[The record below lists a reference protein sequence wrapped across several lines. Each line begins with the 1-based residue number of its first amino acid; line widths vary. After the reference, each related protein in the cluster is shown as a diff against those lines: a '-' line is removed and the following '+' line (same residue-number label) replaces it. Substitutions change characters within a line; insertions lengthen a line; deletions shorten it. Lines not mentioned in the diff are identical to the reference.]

1 MPRGSRPGERRG
13 GRQRGT
19 PNKKTQLRTA
29 AINAAAADS
38 NITPLGFLLGL
49 MRDASLLIE
58 LRVDMAAAAAPH
70 FHAKLKA
77 PKLDPHAPKTW
88 TLIDAIDGQPGPDS
102 EGKIKL
108 VAKPKPPAA
117 DGTPGL
123 TITPLEFLLNV
134 MRDPALPAEQR
145 IKAARVAAPYRHT
158 RPTTAEPVI
167 DSDTVTTDEYGFVVE
182 QAFARQL
189 RDLVIKE
196 RVALYNYATGE
207 VIRPLRRQ
215 INELCK
221 MLPECPS
228 GYGADQAKLD
238 ANRLDEYCIERIGE
252 NVSLRLSAEQDAE
265 EAHVVFRV
273 MTYRKA
279 YWEAPEEISEAEE
292 TEKEVERLL
301 EAGRN
306 VGRQKYK
313 DPYDSEVGAAR
324 VDLSFAL
331 YIRRTMKNSG
341 HRG

>member
-273 MTYRKA
+273 RTYRKA
-279 YWEAPEEISEAEE
+279 YWEAPEEISEAEAS
-292 TEKEVERLL
+292 EKEVERLL
-301 EAGRN
+301 EAGRK

-331 YIRRTMKNSG
+331 YIRRTGRM
-341 HRG
+341 R